1 MKRLTPI
8 IALIAVLLTGLL
20 AAGSAFARKGPG
32 GPGGHDGPR
41 AEFNLRM
48 LERAAGQL
56 GLDDATLDRIKD
68 RVYQAEKKGIDL
80 RAKLEL
86 AKLELRRTLDADAPP
101 KDEAMKR
108 IAEVGRLETELRQHQ
123 IGLMLDVKAML
134 TPEQRQMLEKMRGER
149 AGRGKVGKR
158 GKRGKRGRG
167 MGPPDAPAPPA
178 PPGE

>member
-1 MKRLTPI
+1 MKRLTPTF
-8 IALIAVLLTGLL
+8 ALIALLLTGLL
-20 AAGSAFARKGPG
+20 AAGSAFARKGPEHG
-32 GPGGHDGPR
+32 GPVG

-48 LERAAGQL
+48 LERAAGRL
-56 GLDDATLDRIKD
+56 GLEDATLGKIKD

-80 RAKLEL
+80 RARLEL
-86 AKLELRRTLDADAPP
+86 AKLELRRTLDADAPS
-101 KDEAMKR
+101 KDDAMKR

-134 TPEQRQMLEKMRGER
+134 TPEQRQMLEQMRGER
-149 AGRGKVGKR
+149 AARGKAGKR
-158 GKRGKRGRG
+158 GKRGGRG